1 MTWGE
6 YFIVLGSCMVTMLAC
21 RVLPL
26 FLLKG
31 RSLPDA
37 VERALG
43 FIPSAAFAA
52 LVANDLLSPGM
63 FAPAYGRGH
72 ALVASAV
79 VVMVAWRTKSL
90 LGCAVAGVYPTLCS
104 RSFSE
109 SEKYQR
115 KDRDVYDASSRRAV
129 QDLSRKLVE
138 FQVQCYCAWVTC
150 AV

>member
-52 LVANDLLSPGM
+52 LVAAGIW
-63 FAPAYGRGH
+63 PA
-72 ALVASAV
+72 AMPLVAGAV

-90 LGCAVAGVYPTLCS
+90 LGCAVAGVVSYALLTLI
-104 RSFSE
+104 
-109 SEKYQR
+109 
-115 KDRDVYDASSRRAV
+115 
-129 QDLSRKLVE
+129 
-138 FQVQCYCAWVTC
+138 
-150 AV
+150 

>member
-37 VERALG
+37 VELG

-63 FAPAYGRGH
+63 FAAGIWPA
-72 ALVASAV
+72 AMPLVASAV
-79 VVMVAWRTKSL
+79 VVVVAWRTKSL
-90 LGCAVAGVYPTLCS
+90 LGCAVAGVVSYALLTLI
-104 RSFSE
+104 
-109 SEKYQR
+109 
-115 KDRDVYDASSRRAV
+115 
-129 QDLSRKLVE
+129 
-138 FQVQCYCAWVTC
+138 
-150 AV
+150 

>member
-52 LVANDLLSPGM
+52 WNVRCRYMA
-63 FAPAYGRGH
+63 RGH
-72 ALVASAV
+72 APGCKRRSRDGGVEDEITSWLRGGRCGILRLAHAYLARVKSINV
-79 VVMVAWRTKSL
+79 KTGMYTTLRQEEQSRTSL
-90 LGCAVAGVYPTLCS
+90 GNSSDFKCNAIALG
-104 RSFSE
+104 
-109 SEKYQR
+109 
-115 KDRDVYDASSRRAV
+115 
-129 QDLSRKLVE
+129 
-138 FQVQCYCAWVTC
+138 
-150 AV
+150 

>member
-63 FAPAYGRGH
+63 FAAGIWPA
-72 ALVASAV
+72 AMPLVASAV
-79 VVMVAWRTKSL
+79 VVMVEDEITSWLRGGRCGILRLAHAHLARVKSINVKTGMYTTLRQEEQSRTSL
-90 LGCAVAGVYPTLCS
+90 GNSSDFKCNAIALG
-104 RSFSE
+104 
-109 SEKYQR
+109 
-115 KDRDVYDASSRRAV
+115 
-129 QDLSRKLVE
+129 
-138 FQVQCYCAWVTC
+138 
-150 AV
+150 